1 MHDIAT
7 EYIHSMTEKKIKN
20 ANKLLNIHIKEYV

>member
-7 EYIHSMTEKKIKN
+7 EYIHSMTEKKN

>member
-7 EYIHSMTEKKIKN
+7 EYIHSMTEKN